1 MPYLEIENVHKRF
14 GAFHALK
21 GVSLSVEE
29 GEFVSFLGGSGCGK
43 TTTLRIIAGFEAAT
57 SGSVRLAGKDLGPL
71 RPERRPLGFVFQ
83 NYALF
88 PNMTVR
94 RNLSFG
100 LKGLGL
106 SRQEQEE
113 RVDELLDKV
122 RLGEFGHRYPRELS
136 GGQQQRVALARA
148 LARRPKVLLLDE
160 PLSAL
165 DAKIRVHLRGELRAL
180 QRELGLTAVY
190 VTHDQEEAL
199 SMSDRI
205 VLMRDGEVEQAG
217 TPEDLYQRPATAYAA
232 AFIGTVNRL
241 SARVVDPGSGRLA
254 VAGRELSV
262 PGAEGLAPG
271 EAIQLLARP
280 ERLRLG
286 EPGPGEAS
294 LGGRLRD
301 VQFLGSVRRWSV
313 DLGEA
318 GTVVV
323 DAFNDGAAA
332 LALGGTVTV
341 SFSPEALRVGPSS

>member
-21 GVSLSVEE
+21 GVSLAVEE

-43 TTTLRIIAGFEAAT
+43 TTTLRIIAGFETAS

-94 RNLSFG
+94 RNLAFG

-106 SRQEQEE
+106 SRQEQEA

-199 SMSDRI
+199 SMSDRVI
-205 VLMRDGEVEQAG
+205 LMRDGEVEQVG

-241 SARVVDPGSGRLA
+241 TASVVDSG
-254 VAGRELSV
+254 AGRVAVCGSELTV
-262 PGAEGLAPG
+262 AEARGRPLG
-271 EAIQLLARP
+271 SEALLLVRP

-286 EPGPGEAS
+286 EPGQGE
-294 LGGRLRD
+294 LGLRGRLRD
-301 VQFLGSVRRWSV
+301 AQFLGSVRRWCV

-318 GTVVV
+318 GTVFV
-323 DAFNDGAAA
+323 DAFNEGSAAA
-332 LALGGTVTV
+332 RRPGDSVTV
-341 SFSPEALRVGPSS
+341 SLAPEAARLAPR